1 MGKKVFVECTLNWAK
16 LQERD
21 RDMGKNDGSDVSNK
35 LQEIQGQYVVD
46 CVIDQAAK
54 DKMIAEGIP
63 SKGLQAQLFK
73 EYPDGTMYYKAKRGH
88 FNPKFRDPDGTPGV
102 VVGPPKVIKE
112 TEDGYADWDWETDG
126 LIGNGTKAEVKFDVW
141 DGKIT
146 LLETVCITEL
156 VPYVRKDKF

>member
-88 FNPKFRDPDGTPGV
+88 FNPKFSGPDGTPGV